1 MQTHANEA
9 MYDGGSR
16 GWSPSC
22 TCFIISI
29 FSNGTWLTREP
40 PCRIFFQTVSNQ
52 TQTLS
57 FPFDVTSLPA
67 RFSQSVRREPFRIFS
82 DLVIIPFLSGLIE
95 VLLHERCIPHQNSQC
110 LFWASVCVCQSC
122 VCVRVC
128 LRVYI
133 YICVNM
139 FLCLCLC
146 LSAYQHICVCLYFSH
161 LLYSIPCLSLATKTL
176 TSSHLLIL
184 TSSQFL
190 TNIFMSVFGV
200 CKSYNFITHLSTCTP
215 TRSRANC
222 RLVFSHDEE
231 NPTNSAPRCIWS
243 SPCPNDFP
251 KPWSAAFLE
260 TFRWSASWRTE
271 DGCVTL

>member
-110 LFWASVCVCQSC
+110 LFWASVCVCVSVLC
-122 VCVRVC
+122 VCACVSAC
-128 LRVYI
+128 IYI
-133 YICVNM
+133 YIYMCKHVSLPVSV
-139 FLCLCLC
+139 FER
-146 LSAYQHICVCLYFSH
+146 LSAYLCVFVFF
-161 LLYSIPCLSLATKTL
+161 
-176 TSSHLLIL
+176 TSSLQHTL
-184 TSSQFL
+184 
-190 TNIFMSVFGV
+190 SVS
-200 CKSYNFITHLSTCTP
+200 CN
-215 TRSRANC
+215 
-222 RLVFSHDEE
+222 
-231 NPTNSAPRCIWS
+231 
-243 SPCPNDFP
+243 
-251 KPWSAAFLE
+251 
-260 TFRWSASWRTE
+260 
-271 DGCVTL
+271 